1 MATYAKG
8 ENIMKNLKF
17 VEFTFT
23 ETDNGMK
30 LYAKLSD
37 GNLVHIR
44 DYDYLYEGGDLHLYS
59 DANGAFVEAYCYG
72 GVSYEIRDGKLFES
86 FQDMDGIGDEW
97 EITLPMLL
105 A

>member
-1 MATYAKG
+1 M
-8 ENIMKNLKF
+8 LKF
-17 VEFTFT
+17 TQFTLT
-23 ETDNGMK
+23 ETNTAMQ

-44 DYDYLYEGGDLHLYS
+44 DYDYLYEGDDLQLYS
-59 DANGAFVEAYCYG
+59 DANNTFVEVYCYG

-86 FQDMDGIGDEW
+86 IQDIDGIGDEW

-105 A
+105 AHSS

>member
-1 MATYAKG
+1 M
-8 ENIMKNLKF
+8 LKF
-17 VEFTFT
+17 IEFIT
-23 ETDNGMK
+23 TDTGKEMK
-30 LYAKLSD
+30 LFAIMSD

-44 DYDYLYEGGDLHLYS
+44 DYVYLYEEGDLKLYS

-72 GVSYEIRDGKLFES
+72 GVSYEIRDGKLFEYI
-86 FQDMDGIGDEW
+86 QDRDGIGDEW